1 MHVSVTPE
9 KDIEID
15 EDIVEFIKKQ
25 GRDYRVST
33 TCSGAMI
40 LPTSYKSPKPSDLRV
55 DVDGHRLYISRVQA
69 QYINKIDKTMLTKL
83 DYSKLEK
90 CLI

>member
-15 EDIVEFIKKQ
+15 ADIMEFIKKQ
-25 GRDYRVST
+25 GGDYRVST

-40 LPTSYKSPKPSDLRV
+40 LPTSYKPPKPSDLRV

-69 QYINKIDKTMLTKL
+69 QYILKVDKSMLTKL

>member
-1 MHVSVTPE
+1 MHVSVTPD

-15 EDIVEFIKKQ
+15 DDIVEFIKQQ
-25 GRDYRVST
+25 GMDYRVST

-40 LPTSYKSPKPSDLRV
+40 LPTSYKPPKPSDLRV
-55 DVDGHRLYISRVQA
+55 DVNGHRLFISRVQA
-69 QYINKIDKTMLTKL
+69 QYINKIDKSMLTKL

-90 CLI
+90 YLI

>member
-25 GRDYRVST
+25 GIDYRVST

-40 LPTSYKSPKPSDLRV
+40 LPTSYKPPKPSDLRV
-55 DVDGHRLYISRVQA
+55 DVNGHKLYISRVQA

-90 CLI
+90 YLI

>member
-1 MHVSVTPE
+1 MHVSVTPD

-40 LPTSYKSPKPSDLRV
+40 LPTSYKPPKPSDLRV

-69 QYINKIDKTMLTKL
+69 QYINKIDITMLTKL

-90 CLI
+90 YLI

>member
-1 MHVSVTPE
+1 M
-9 KDIEID
+9 
-15 EDIVEFIKKQ
+15 EFIKKQ
-25 GRDYRVST
+25 GMDYRVST

-40 LPTSYKSPKPSDLRV
+40 LPTSYKPPKPSDLKV
-55 DVDGHRLYISRVQA
+55 DVNGHKLYISRVQA

-90 CLI
+90 YLI

>member
-1 MHVSVTPE
+1 MQVSVTPE
-9 KDIEID
+9 KNIEID
-15 EDIVEFIKKQ
+15 DDIVEFIKQQ

-40 LPTSYKSPKPSDLRV
+40 LPTSYKPPKPSDLRV

-69 QYINKIDKTMLTKL
+69 QYIQRIDKSMLTKL

-90 CLI
+90 YLI

>member
-1 MHVSVTPE
+1 MQVSVTPE
-9 KDIEID
+9 KSIEID
-15 EDIVEFIKKQ
+15 DAIVEFIKQQ

-40 LPTSYKSPKPSDLRV
+40 LPTSYKPPKPSDLRV

-69 QYINKIDKTMLTKL
+69 QYINKVDRSMLTKL
-83 DYSKLEK
+83 DYSKLERY
-90 CLI
+90 LI

>member
-25 GRDYRVST
+25 GMDYRVST

-40 LPTSYKSPKPSDLRV
+40 LPTSYKPPKPSDLKV
-55 DVDGHRLYISRVQA
+55 DVNGHKLYISRVQA
-69 QYINKIDKTMLTKL
+69 QYINKIDKTMLTRL

-90 CLI
+90 YLI